1 MNEKP
6 GVQPVLQAHLDVEHA
21 PFIAPVLNFLDA
33 AAVGFGHPQLHETK
47 GVVGKTR
54 VVQAHPIAAAR
65 AQIGKNL
72 PVDKFDEHSFRGRV
86 GG

>member
-6 GVQPVLQAHLDVEHA
+6 GVQPVLQAHLHIEHA
-21 PFIAPVLNFLDA
+21 PFVAPVLNFFDA
-33 AAVGFGHPQLHETK
+33 APVGFGHAQFHEAK

-54 VVQAHPIAAAR
+54 IVQAHPIAAAR